1 MCLTTLPA
9 AARIRGGEAVRIG
22 MMVDLYKPHVSGVT
36 HYVSLNKRALEQAG
50 HNVFV
55 FTFGRGEAA
64 DDEPNV
70 WRSPGVPLAAT
81 GYTLGFRYTRV
92 ARRLLQTMDVVH
104 VHHPFLSGQLA
115 LAYCRPLGIPIVFT
129 HHTRYDLYAQVYL
142 PILPDQLGYSF
153 LQAYMPAFC
162 RDIHLVIAP
171 SEGLAAILREM
182 GVDSPI
188 EVIPNGVDLA
198 PFRSPTP
205 IDRAS
210 LGLRDDDVVLAFVGR
225 LGVEKNMEFLV
236 RAAAGVLAAHPNV
249 RLLLVGDGP
258 ERDNLED
265 RARHSGVGDRIVFTG
280 LVPYT
285 DVPRYLAASDVF
297 VTASRT
303 EVHPLSVIEAL
314 AAGLPVVGI
323 NSPGVSDTIID
334 GQNGFV
340 AQDDLAA
347 FTAKL
352 SHIVIDE
359 GLRRQMA
366 AAARQSA
373 EIYDIERTSALVEA
387 RYQELMA
394 RPRPRQG
401 PWQRAWN
408 RLLDRAA

>member
-1 MCLTTLPA
+1 
-9 AARIRGGEAVRIG
+9 

-50 HNVFV
+50 HDVFV
-55 FTFGRGEAA
+55 FTFGRADA
-64 DDEPNV
+64 VDDEPNV

-81 GYTLGFRYTRV
+81 GYTLGFRY
-92 ARRLLQTMDVVH
+92 ARAARKLLQTMDIVH
-104 VHHPFLSGQLA
+104 VHHPFLSGRLA
-115 LAYCRPLGIPIVFT
+115 LAYCRPMGIPIVFT

-162 RDIHLVIAP
+162 RDINLVIAP

-182 GVDSPI
+182 GVDSPV

-198 PFRSPTP
+198 PFRSPAP
-205 IDRAS
+205 IERAS
-210 LGLRDDDVVLAFVGR
+210 LGLHEDDVVLIFVGR
-225 LGVEKNMEFLV
+225 LGVEKNLAFLM
-236 RAAAGVLAAHPNV
+236 RAVVGVLGAHPRV
-249 RLLLVGDGP
+249 RLVLVGDGP

-265 RARHSGVGDRIVFTG
+265 RARLSGVGDRITFAG
-280 LVPYT
+280 LVPYG

-323 NSPGVSDTIID
+323 DSPGVSDTIVD

-359 GLRRQMA
+359 ELRRRMA
-366 AAARQSA
+366 AAARQTA
-373 EIYDIERTSALVEA
+373 EAYDIERTSAQVEA
-387 RYQELMA
+387 RYYELVA
-394 RPRPRQG
+394 RPRPRPG
-401 PWQRAWN
+401 RWQRAWN